1 MVRINHKQDRTVRR
15 KTGQRPRNTSFLIIC
30 EGANTE
36 PEYFRAF
43 RLASASIKVIGKG
56 MGTMPLVKEAISIRQ
71 YEEHLGKV
79 YDQYWVVFDKDD
91 YSDDDFNGAIRLA
104 SKGGFQV
111 AYSNQAF
118 EYWLLL
124 HFNLY
129 QGTIPRAK
137 YADMLG
143 KLIGQPYS
151 KKSGAVTRIFPE
163 LRLRTNIAIRNA
175 RIVAG
180 TFPGNNPAK
189 EESSTT
195 VYKLVEQIQKFK

>member
-43 RLASASIKVIGKG
+43 RLASASIKVMGKG
-56 MGTMPLVKEAISIRQ
+56 MGTTPLVQEAISIRQ
-71 YEEHLGKV
+71 YEEHLGKI

-91 YSDDDFNGAIRLA
+91 YSEDDFNGAIRLA
-104 SKGGFQV
+104 FKGGFQV

-143 KLIGQPYS
+143 KL
-151 KKSGAVTRIFPE
+151 T
-163 LRLRTNIAIRNA
+163 
-175 RIVAG
+175 
-180 TFPGNNPAK
+180 
-189 EESSTT
+189 
-195 VYKLVEQIQKFK
+195 